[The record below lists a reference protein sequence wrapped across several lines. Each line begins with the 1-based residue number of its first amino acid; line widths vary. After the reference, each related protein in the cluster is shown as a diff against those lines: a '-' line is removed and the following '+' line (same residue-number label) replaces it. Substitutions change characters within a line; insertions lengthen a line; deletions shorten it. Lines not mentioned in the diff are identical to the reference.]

1 MKVVCLLK
9 DMEFL
14 WKNEIISFK
23 VMNYKI
29 GSCTQ
34 PRYTKKLNCVVS
46 QLYQNKAI
54 IRNIPGVLHMPSVK
68 MKC

>member
-1 MKVVCLLK
+1 
-9 DMEFL
+9 
-14 WKNEIISFK
+14 
-23 VMNYKI
+23 MNYKT

-54 IRNIPGVLHMPSVK
+54 IRNLPGILHMPSVK
-68 MKC
+68 MEC

>member
-1 MKVVCLLK
+1 
-9 DMEFL
+9 MEFL
-14 WKNEIISFK
+14 WKNEIISSK
-23 VMNYKI
+23 VVNYKI

-46 QLYQNKAI
+46 RLYQNKAI
-54 IRNIPGVLHMPSVK
+54 IRNLPAVLHMPSVK